1 MPAFTEADHTLKR
14 QDVSKTFNHLE
25 PADTPFFTMLPK
37 GGTADAAMVEY
48 ALESIRVSGHKGVAG
63 ADVTTFMKN
72 TREYLKARLQMLEEP
87 WMVSTKA
94 DRRPAPEMNGK
105 ESARQKYH
113 CLLTLK
119 KAIER
124 RLLSNEDCLE
134 EGGGNQ
140 DETRGALRWADT
152 AAQTTYPVPSGFR
165 PTSAMRYT
173 GALASFTE
181 PSLEAMLKAIRSV
194 RKVALELDY
203 FVGEDLKAQIDGF
216 LVNTPDVSNHTVI
229 RNINFD
235 GKAGEISRAVGFV
248 KTSFGN
254 ARIHL
259 TDYLATDPDTGAD
272 TAYTPKSGL
281 LVKLS
286 EWEVRFAMEGRP
298 ALFDLP
304 DLGGGPRGFARAELA
319 LICKNPQATG
329 SNYSNS

>member
-37 GGTADAAMVEY
+37 GGTAEAAMIEY

-63 ADVTTFMKN
+63 SDVTTFQKN
-72 TREYLKARLQMLEEP
+72 TREYLKARLQMVEEP
-87 WMVSTKA
+87 WMVTTKA
-94 DRRPAPEMNGK
+94 NRRPAPEMNGK

-119 KAIER
+119 KVIER

-152 AAQTTYPVPSGFR
+152 AEQTTYPVPAAYR

-173 GALASFTE
+173 GALASFSET
-181 PSLEAMLKAIRSV
+181 SLENMLKAIRGV
-194 RKVALELDY
+194 RKAKLELDY
-203 FVGEDLKAQIDGF
+203 FVGEDLQAQIDGF
-216 LVNTPDVSNHTVI
+216 LLQTADVASHTII
-229 RNINFD
+229 RSINFD
-235 GKAGEISRAVGFV
+235 GKEREVARGVGFV
-248 KTSFGN
+248 KTSFGS
-254 ARIHL
+254 ARVHL
-259 TDYLATDPDTGAD
+259 TDYLATDATTGAD

-286 EWEVRFAMEGRP
+286 EWEVRFAIDGRP
-298 ALFDLP
+298 ATFDLP